1 MQLKCKACNKR
12 LTFYDYSL
20 KTEDCK
26 EEDLCSVCRDI
37 VYLSESD
44 DLTVKEYSHE
54 YLTENW
60 KNFTVYDENA

>member
-1 MQLKCKACNKR
+1 MQLKCKACNGR

-20 KTEDCK
+20 KTDDNK

-37 VYLSESD
+37 VYLSETD

-54 YLTENW
+54 HLTENW
-60 KNFTVYDENA
+60 KNFTIYDENA